1 MFQITETTHHGDE
14 YKVVRRAGVTVR
26 AALDAVLSDSPYNQN
41 MAEVHRDRVSKGL
54 VHKDNPVMEHGWASY
69 TAEFRLNLEDS
80 RVAYDKDGQEHHGLV
95 MFDNPSTDPGCVVVR
110 NATTG
115 MYDTVKDTDIIRY
128 ADR

>member
-41 MAEVHRDRVSKGL
+41 MAEVHRVRVSKGL
-54 VHKDNPVMEHGWASY
+54 VHKGNPVMDHGWASY

-80 RVAYDKDGQEHHGLV
+80 RVAYDKDGREHHGLV

-110 NATTG
+110 NSTTG
-115 MYDTVKDTDIIRY
+115 MHDTVKDTDIIRY